1 LRIATSYKDMLTI
14 SQKKATAGKEWFD
27 LPRTTVTDE
36 LKKDLQLLRMRSVLD
51 PKRHYKKE
59 AVTKQNLVPEF
70 SQMGTVVEGP
80 TDFFSGRISRK
91 DRRETFVE
99 ETLAQK
105 DTVSRFKRKYSE
117 ILSTKRSGRADHY
130 KSVMAKRKKQRK
142 Y

>member
-1 LRIATSYKDMLTI
+1 MLTL
-14 SQKKATAGKEWFD
+14 QQTKATTGKEWYD
-27 LPRTTVTDE
+27 MPRTKVTDE
-36 LKKDLQLLRMRSVLD
+36 LKKDMQLLRMRSVLD

-59 AVTKQNLVPEF
+59 TVTKQNLIPEF

-80 TDFFSGRISRK
+80 TEFFTGRISRK

-117 ILSTKRSGRADHY
+117 ILSSKRSGRADHY
-130 KSVMAKRKKQRK
+130 KSVMAKRKKLNK